1 MYNNL
6 YKGGGTVSVKFSASQ
21 MVSVTELLRN
31 FGEVAEKIGEEDL
44 IIVRNNKPD
53 FVLMNFSEY
62 EKLRELD
69 ELVEHIEIW
78 NMVEERKNNRILPG
92 GEVIRKIGLSA
103 EDWEEVCSGEG

>member
-1 MYNNL
+1 M
-6 YKGGGTVSVKFSASQ
+6 SVKFSADQ

-44 IIVRNNKPD
+44 IIIRNNKPD

-78 NMVEERKNNRILPG
+78 NMIEQRKDGRTLPG
-92 GEVIRKIGLSA
+92 GEVIQRINLSA
-103 EDWEEVCSGEG
+103 EDWEEVCGDEG

>member
-1 MYNNL
+1 M
-6 YKGGGTVSVKFSASQ
+6 SVKFSASQ
-21 MVSVTELLRN
+21 IVSVTELLRN

-78 NMVEERKNNRILPG
+78 KMVEERKKDNRILPV
-92 GEVIRKIGLSA
+92 GEVIRKLGLSVK
-103 EDWEEVCSGEG
+103 DWEEIHGGEG